1 MSMEIKK
8 QEAHLENNMI
18 SDIFALVNKL
28 FVGFNMFAKYNPVMI
43 ETLGLLGCLIL
54 VELYLQIR

>member
-1 MSMEIKK
+1 MEIKK
-8 QEAHLENNMI
+8 QEAQEYLENNMI

>member
-1 MSMEIKK
+1 MEIKK

>member
-1 MSMEIKK
+1 
-8 QEAHLENNMI
+8 MI

>member
-1 MSMEIKK
+1 MNMEIKK
-8 QEAHLENNMI
+8 QEAHLENSMI

-28 FVGFNMFAKYNPVMI
+28 FVGFSISVKCNPVMI

-54 VELYLQIR
+54 VELYLQIK